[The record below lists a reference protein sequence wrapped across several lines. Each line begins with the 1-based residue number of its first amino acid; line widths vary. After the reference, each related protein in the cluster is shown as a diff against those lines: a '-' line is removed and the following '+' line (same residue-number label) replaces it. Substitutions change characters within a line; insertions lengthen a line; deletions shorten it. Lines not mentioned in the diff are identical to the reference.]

1 MSWDLLVSSL
11 TQPEKLI
18 LGIIYFDTLTYEV
31 QSNYAEELLQLEKD
45 QFHGLSLVI
54 DTWFLTWGY
63 SIADLAFLQTV
74 PLCFLCNF
82 GSIQK
87 NLGIYGI
94 YNEGI
99 YANFQLAVGAHSPI

>member
-54 DTWFLTWGY
+54 DT
-63 SIADLAFLQTV
+63 
-74 PLCFLCNF
+74 
-82 GSIQK
+82 
-87 NLGIYGI
+87 
-94 YNEGI
+94 
-99 YANFQLAVGAHSPI
+99 